1 MNTILDIPLD
11 LLHHIKYFLTY
22 KERVAY
28 LTLCN
33 KTSRFPIEIFTPFRL
48 RILDFPRRSDKT
60 YQLYFN
66 RFYSPLS
73 SPIPYSFIG
82 NNYVNI
88 VIYDSPTSYYNI
100 RIYKEYE
107 AGKTILDYL
116 KEYKSQSYYTN
127 KITKYLYP

>member
-22 KERVAY
+22 KERVSY

-66 RFYSPLS
+66 RFHSPLS